1 MNWSLRIGLVGV
13 FAWHS
18 YAAASTLTP
27 TSNFTEML
35 GGAWGSHPGFRILQ
49 PLQIGGVIL
58 SYQAT
63 MAPVVY
69 STIGIHDAE
78 NPNTG
83 LGIGFYKSP
92 GSPYDGTP
100 AIINF
105 STPISGFGATFLHSD
120 LVFGLL
126 GEASRMPARIEVF
139 SLPSGQG
146 ELLGSIDSRGF
157 VVTVPGQS
165 RQFDFVGLFGSE
177 RVIQSAKLYGLGADE
192 FFAVDGYAV
201 SLVPEPSCLPL
212 LGFGLGLLFCRRH
225 DARN

>member
-1 MNWSLRIGLVGV
+1 MNWSLRICLIGV

-18 YAAASTLTP
+18 YADASALVP
-27 TSNFTEML
+27 TSNFTEMQ
-35 GGAWGSHPGFRILQ
+35 GGTWGSHPGFRILQ
-49 PLQIGGVIL
+49 PLQIGGVTL

-69 STIGIHDAE
+69 STIGVPDPE

-126 GEASRMPARIEVF
+126 GEASRTPARIEVF
-139 SLPSGQG
+139 GLPSGQG
-146 ELLGSIDSRGF
+146 ELLGSIDSSGF
-157 VVTVPGQS
+157 EVTVPGQS
-165 RQFDFVGLFGSE
+165 RQYDFVGLFGSE
-177 RVIQSAKLYGLGADE
+177 CVIQSAKIYGLGADE

-201 SLVPEPSCLPL
+201 SLVPEPSCLVL
-212 LGFGLGLLFCRRH
+212 LSLGLGYLFYRR
-225 DARN
+225 RNAHN